1 MTSER
6 RRKRESNKRSK
17 ESSGKDG
24 GKDAAVGVGMF
35 QGEWV
40 CLAAAHKPEELNH
53 TKTDRGERVRLATG
67 PGSKDL
73 NNFKK
78 VYNASPSTPSETT
91 TNIPSDHDGQEF
103 LNDWDEWTEHEVGN
117 GPRAHWEDIHY
128 DFNTGKIV
136 TPAAAAPTASTSND
150 SNGKSK
156 VNHIVKSIPCM
167 PCVHQDFEHREKF
180 GQNEMRFGKLFGAMV
195 STPVG
200 RKKMMEDPD
209 AKASMRSQWL
219 GQHK

>member
-1 MTSER
+1 MQVHTKIHRKMTSER

-40 CLAAAHKPEELNH
+40 CPAAAHKPEELNH

-128 DFNTGKIV
+128 V
-136 TPAAAAPTASTSND
+136 TMTSTLGRLSHLLLLHQRLLPQMTPMASLRSTTS
-150 SNGKSK
+150 
-156 VNHIVKSIPCM
+156 
-167 PCVHQDFEHREKF
+167 
-180 GQNEMRFGKLFGAMV
+180 
-195 STPVG
+195 
-200 RKKMMEDPD
+200 
-209 AKASMRSQWL
+209 
-219 GQHK
+219 